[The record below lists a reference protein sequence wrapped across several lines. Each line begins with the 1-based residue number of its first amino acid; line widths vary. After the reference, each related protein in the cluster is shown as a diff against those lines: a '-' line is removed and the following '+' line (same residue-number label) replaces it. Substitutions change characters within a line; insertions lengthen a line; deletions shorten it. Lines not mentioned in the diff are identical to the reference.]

1 MRLKKIKLSG
11 FKSFVDPTTIP
22 VNGNVIGIVGPNGC
36 GKSNII
42 DAVRWVM
49 GESSAKHLRGDS
61 MADVIFSGST
71 ARKPVG
77 KASVELIF
85 DNGDGGAGGQ
95 YASYAEISVRREAS
109 RDGQSDYYLNKT
121 KCRKKDVTDIF
132 LGTGLGPRAYSII
145 EQGMVTRIIE
155 ARPEDLRS
163 FFEEA
168 AGISRYKER
177 RRETEN
183 RIKHARENLSRVEDI
198 RKELDTQLNRLQ
210 RQSKAA
216 QKYKELKAQ
225 ERLLRAQLLSLR
237 WRLITE
243 HIGAHDSTLS
253 QQETNLEAAIADQ
266 RAIEAELEKIR
277 SGQIEAADHFNAVQ
291 AEFYSIGAEVANIE
305 QAIQHAR
312 ESHQQHMR
320 EHEQINRSWEEANL
334 HLESDVK
341 KLEQLGG
348 ELELSTPR
356 RNEAVA
362 RRTQAV
368 EALSEA
374 EAQMQAWQAAWE
386 QFSQQAAEP
395 VKAREVQQA
404 RMRQLEPHMAQLR
417 EREQRL
423 RAEAQYISSELAKAG
438 VDTLRQQAAER
449 DLQCESQEQRLEQIE
464 VQMLEVRAQEE
475 VVGAQLKDLRGR
487 QQSGEARLASLR
499 ELQAAALG
507 QHDAGLNEW
516 LKTRQLNDA
525 PRLAGMLSVE
535 PGWEQAAERVLG
547 AELGAVC
554 VSDLDGMAAS
564 LTDLKKSELVLFD
577 LSAPRGASAP
587 ARRTTLLEKVSSQ
600 ADLSGL
606 LAGVYIAENLGEAL
620 SMRAELVPHESV
632 VTRDGIW
639 LGRNWV
645 AVANEESVRAGIIG
659 RNREIESVS
668 AELAEIAQATARA
681 QADLSET
688 QAQQQ
693 RLDAER
699 AEARRQLNELQR
711 ERTTLHGLLGREE
724 SKLGQLSARHQQ
736 IETELG
742 ELGELLRRDDEQ
754 LQAARSLLQEAEAQG
769 AQHEQTRRQLQEQRD
784 RLRGALEAA
793 RAAANA
799 ANEALHQLDMERQ
812 AQQTAFDSTQ
822 QSIARLEGQLKHL
835 AARRT
840 ELEQILAT
848 HEDPEADLQQRLEE
862 LLQKRVAAEER
873 LTEARAAL
881 TSLDT
886 ALREQEQARS
896 QQERQV
902 QQVRQALE
910 QERMARQELIVRRQ
924 TLDEQIREAGFE
936 AAAVLNDVAAEM
948 TEEACQTELDQAIA
962 RIERLGPINLV
973 AIQEYEEQSQRKG
986 FLDQQYD
993 DLSQALATLE
1003 DAMRKMDRETRTRFK
1018 ETFDKVNT
1026 GFQAFFPRLFG
1037 GGHAY
1042 LELVGDDLLDTGV
1055 SVMARPPGKRNSTI
1069 HLLSG
1074 GEKALTAVSLLFA
1087 IFELN
1092 PAPFC
1097 LLDEVDAPL
1106 DDANVE
1112 RYAQT
1117 LKTMSS
1123 RTQLMYITHNK
1134 ISMEIADVLLGV
1146 TMSEPGVSRL
1156 VAVDVDQAMEMV
1168 AQ

>member
-1 MRLKKIKLSG
+1 
-11 FKSFVDPTTIP
+11 
-22 VNGNVIGIVGPNGC
+22 
-36 GKSNII
+36 
-42 DAVRWVM
+42 
-49 GESSAKHLRGDS
+49 
-61 MADVIFSGST
+61 
-71 ARKPVG
+71 
-77 KASVELIF
+77 
-85 DNGDGGAGGQ
+85 
-95 YASYAEISVRREAS
+95 
-109 RDGQSDYYLNKT
+109 
-121 KCRKKDVTDIF
+121 
-132 LGTGLGPRAYSII
+132 
-145 EQGMVTRIIE
+145 
-155 ARPEDLRS
+155 
-163 FFEEA
+163 
-168 AGISRYKER
+168 
-177 RRETEN
+177 
-183 RIKHARENLSRVEDI
+183 
-198 RKELDTQLNRLQ
+198 
-210 RQSKAA
+210 
-216 QKYKELKAQ
+216 
-225 ERLLRAQLLSLR
+225 
-237 WRLITE
+237 
-243 HIGAHDSTLS
+243 
-253 QQETNLEAAIADQ
+253 
-266 RAIEAELEKIR
+266 
-277 SGQIEAADHFNAVQ
+277 
-291 AEFYSIGAEVANIE
+291 
-305 QAIQHAR
+305 
-312 ESHQQHMR
+312 
-320 EHEQINRSWEEANL
+320 
-334 HLESDVK
+334 
-341 KLEQLGG
+341 
-348 ELELSTPR
+348 
-356 RNEAVA
+356 
-362 RRTQAV
+362 
-368 EALSEA
+368 
-374 EAQMQAWQAAWE
+374 MQAWQTAWE

-404 RMRQLEPHMAQLR
+404 RIRQFEPHMAQLR

-423 RAEAQYISSELAKAG
+423 RTEGQYIASELAKAG
-438 VDTLRQQAAER
+438 VDMLREQAAER
-449 DLQCESQEQRLEQIE
+449 DRQCESQEQRLEQIE
-464 VQMLEVRAQEE
+464 AQMREVRAQEE
-475 VVGAQLKDLRGR
+475 TVAAQLKDLRGR

-516 LKTRQLNDA
+516 LKNRQLNDA

-535 PGWEQAAERVLG
+535 AGWERAVERVLG

-554 VSDLDGMAAS
+554 VSNLDTVAAS
-564 LTDLKKSELVLFD
+564 LADLKKSELVMFD
-577 LSAPRGASAP
+577 LSAPRGAMAP
-587 ARRTTLLEKVSSQ
+587 AHRTTLLEKVSSQ
-600 ADLSGL
+600 ADLGSL
-606 LAGVYIAENLGEAL
+606 LAGVYIAEHLDEAL
-620 SMRAELVPHESV
+620 AVRTDLAPHESV

-659 RNREIESVS
+659 RNREIESLS
-668 AELAEIAQATARA
+668 AELAQVAQATALA
-681 QADLSET
+681 QTELNET

-693 RLDAER
+693 HLDAER

-711 ERTTLHGLLGREE
+711 ERTTLHGQLGREE
-724 SKLGQLSARHQQ
+724 SKLGQLSSRHQQ

-742 ELGELLRRDDEQ
+742 ELTELLHRDEEQ
-754 LQAARSLLQEAEAQG
+754 LQAARQLLQEAEAQG
-769 AQHEQTRRQLQEQRD
+769 AQHEQTRRQLHEQRD

-793 RAAANA
+793 RAAASA
-799 ANEALHQLDMERQ
+799 ANDALHQLDMERQ

-835 AARRT
+835 TTRRA

-848 HEDPEADLQQRLEE
+848 HEDPGAELQQRLEE
-862 LLQKRVAAEER
+862 FLQKRLVAEER
-873 LTEARAAL
+873 LSEARAAL
-881 TSLDT
+881 TALDT
-886 ALREQEQARS
+886 ALREQEQARG

-910 QERMARQELIVRRQ
+910 QERMARQEQIVRRQ

-936 AAAVLNDVAAEM
+936 AGTVLNDVPAEM
-948 TEEACQTELDQAIA
+948 TEEACQAELDQVLA
-962 RIERLGPINLV
+962 RVDRLGPINLV
-973 AIQEYEEQSQRKG
+973 AIQEYEEQSQRKA
-986 FLDQQYD
+986 FLDQQSE

-1117 LKTMSS
+1117 LKTMSVH
-1123 RTQLMYITHNK
+1123 TQLMYITHNK